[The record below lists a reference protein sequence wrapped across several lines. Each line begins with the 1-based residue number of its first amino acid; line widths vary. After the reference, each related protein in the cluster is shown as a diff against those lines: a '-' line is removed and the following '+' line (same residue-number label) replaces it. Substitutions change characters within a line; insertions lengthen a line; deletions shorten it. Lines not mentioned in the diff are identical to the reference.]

1 MPISAETARDIA
13 FAHREIL
20 TAEELLKKIEDT
32 KSRYSA
38 PDILDAFG
46 HHQIGLQLGV
56 PSGERS
62 SRLFNVPWSMCRPII
77 EAHIAQQRAL
87 VEALSEKA
95 MIEMK
100 LRPVD
105 VQEA

>member
-13 FAHREIL
+13 LAHREIL

-32 KSRYSA
+32 RSRHSV
-38 PDILDAFG
+38 PDIRDAFG
-46 HHQIGLQLGV
+46 RLQSGLQLGV
-56 PSGERS
+56 PSGEGS
-62 SRLFNVPWSMCRPII
+62 FRLFNVPWSMCRPII

-87 VEALSEKA
+87 IEALSEKA

-100 LRPVD
+100 PRPVD